1 MKKYILPL
9 FLFVFLPFMTNSCAK
24 TTDGQWMVYHE
35 TNCPPTWVNIN
46 NDRKSKNALEILLKA
61 DGIIPL
67 KIRVNGERLDNCDD
81 CYCETGKEYHVKVD
95 KSQAGLLFY
104 YGFELR

>member
-9 FLFVFLPFMTNSCAK
+9 FLFVFLHFMTNSCAK

-35 TNCPPTWVNIN
+35 TNCPPMWVNIN
-46 NDRKSKNALEILLKA
+46 NNRKSKNALEILLKA